1 MGVAYGSDSK
11 LDVLPNLEGST
22 HVRRQ
27 METLS
32 DSRDYQQA
40 ESRACLDGNQNS
52 KEDRVSTMGSDDDE
66 CTERGVEEENENI
79 SAVGRV
85 ITEPKDQRRCE
96 GAVGD
101 LCAAGA
107 PDLTA
112 NSPMVTS
119 SVAEKPSIFPTRIT
133 LKSKG
138 DHRVNSSKISRK
150 SPEGRMAESSVNSDT
165 PLLESSQET

>member
-1 MGVAYGSDSK
+1 
-11 LDVLPNLEGST
+11 
-22 HVRRQ
+22 
-27 METLS
+27 METLP
-32 DSRDYQQA
+32 DSRDSQQT
-40 ESRACLDGNQNS
+40 ESRARLDGNQNS

-66 CTERGVEEENENI
+66 CTERGVEEENKNT

-85 ITEPKDQRRCE
+85 ITEAKDQRRCE

-107 PDLTA
+107 PDLAA

-119 SVAEKPSIFPTRIT
+119 SVAQKPSIFPAQLT

-138 DHRVNSSKISRK
+138 DHRVNSSKRSRK

>member
-1 MGVAYGSDSK
+1 MTTRTVMK
-11 LDVLPNLEGST
+11 T
-22 HVRRQ
+22 
-27 METLS
+27 
-32 DSRDYQQA
+32 
-40 ESRACLDGNQNS
+40 
-52 KEDRVSTMGSDDDE
+52 RVSTMGSDDDA

-119 SVAEKPSIFPTRIT
+119 SVAQNPQYFPPELHSKVKGTTESIPPRD
-133 LKSKG
+133 LERAQEG
-138 DHRVNSSKISRK
+138 GWL
-150 SPEGRMAESSVNSDT
+150 SPV
-165 PLLESSQET
+165 